1 MCSKATSL
9 SFNRPKQTFGLSSK
23 CPESHEIKSM
33 PGQRNL
39 LFLWWPTVFRP
50 FLGHPF
56 AAEKKEAMWG
66 QKVSTATATTNGLP
80 KIRLIWRI
88 YLSDWTSRPLSLW
101 GGNRQ
106 RGQMWHTL
114 THWTAT
120 HQVLRG
126 RQIKGWEELSDTLK
140 QTPQVPFKFRKAIC
154 HSQTQPFGNVF
165 SQLD

>member
-88 YLSDWTSRPLSLW
+88 YLSDWTSRPFSLW

-114 THWTAT
+114 THGRLHTRSWGEGRLKAGKSFQTHSNKLLKFPSSSAKLYAT
-120 HQVLRG
+120 VKPSHLAMFCP
-126 RQIKGWEELSDTLK
+126 S
-140 QTPQVPFKFRKAIC
+140 
-154 HSQTQPFGNVF
+154 
-165 SQLD
+165 